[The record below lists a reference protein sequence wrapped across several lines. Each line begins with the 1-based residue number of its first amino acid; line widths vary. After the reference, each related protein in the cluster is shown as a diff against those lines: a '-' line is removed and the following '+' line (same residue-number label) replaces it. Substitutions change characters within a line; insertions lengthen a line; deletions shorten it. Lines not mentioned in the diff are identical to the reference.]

1 MDVRRLIFLGV
12 SAQCIVIA
20 CYIGGTTWW
29 LGQKNFSGEALG
41 AVVQPSFISLAV
53 FILLSVVIWRTIAKM
68 IHSFLR
74 DITRSVEDMLHK
86 EDAQPFMKHDSRSGD
101 LSTAAKIVADAVY
114 SLKKQL
120 VFANGVLGAI
130 SEAYPFMTVDNT
142 GKINLMGKRLMEVS
156 GKKGKPEDYHGIT
169 IGEFVYGDSSR
180 KTRTD
185 RVVTDGLKIEGE
197 TKIQGF
203 DKVHTLAFTA
213 DPIKDPT
220 GKQIGALTIYFDL
233 TKIREQ
239 EEQIKE
245 HSEQITNVAEQAISI
260 AEDVAESAQIIAT
273 QVKEASQ
280 GAQVQSERAQETAT
294 AMEQMNVTSMEVA
307 RHAADAADNAAQ
319 AKLEAQAGQTEVTEL
334 IESIDSVHKEANNL
348 SGFMDKLGDQTH
360 AVGSVINVIQDI
372 ADQTNLLALN
382 AAIEAARA
390 GEAGRGFAVVADEV
404 RKLAEKTMEATD
416 EVSGAISAI
425 QQGAKQSIQ
434 GVRHAND
441 AVSQSTSLAQNSG
454 STLSSIVDIVMGT
467 ADQVQS
473 IAAAAEEQSA
483 TSDQVSHA
491 VEDVT
496 MVATNT
502 AKGMGEANVA
512 SARLA
517 EQAAKLQNLIKM
529 LHEIDKREA
538 A

>member
-20 CYIGGTTWW
+20 CCIGGTTWW
-29 LGQKNFSGEALG
+29 LGQETLGGESFNALVQSN
-41 AVVQPSFISLAV
+41 VVSLAV
-53 FILLSVVIWRTIAKM
+53 FTLLSVFIWQTVIKKVRR
-68 IHSFLR
+68 FLR
-74 DITRSVEDMLHK
+74 DFTQSVEDILHK
-86 EDAQPFMKHDSRSGD
+86 EEAQLFMKRYTCSGD
-101 LSTAAKIVADAVY
+101 LSSTAHAAVN
-114 SLKKQL
+114 SIRKLKEQL

-156 GKKGKPEDYHGIT
+156 AKKGKPEDYHGIT

-185 RVVTDGLKIEGE
+185 RVVTDGVKIEGE

-213 DPIKDPT
+213 DPIKDPF

-239 EEQIKE
+239 EEQIKA

-260 AEDVAESAQIIAT
+260 AEDVADSAQIIAT
-273 QVKEASQ
+273 QVEEASQ

-319 AKLEAQAGQTEVTEL
+319 ARQEAQAGQTEVTEL

-416 EVSGAISAI
+416 EVSMAISAI

-441 AVSQSTSLAQNSG
+441 AVSQSTAIAQNSG

-502 AKGMGEANVA
+502 AKGMEEANVA

-517 EQAAKLQNLIKM
+517 EQAAELQNLIKR